1 LIIFGLRLFGNAS
14 AVGFQIAKT
23 DVRQMRTRPIART
36 RGIVIAVAL
45 IMFIFALGLI
55 GHYAP

>member
-1 LIIFGLRLFGNAS
+1 
-14 AVGFQIAKT
+14 
-23 DVRQMRTRPIART
+23 MRTRPIART